1 MFIVN
6 ITFSG
11 SQVSIVHS
19 ASASASGWGWDTA
32 EVADRNANAVT
43 SFFSRFEGSISA
55 LVAGAVLVAWVEAID
70 GFTVSSSHH
79 SIIWSGGVSEES
91 VDHFRWNTRHFELV
105 VEVHCVSFIVIVVV
119 AFCWVIWNKF
129 SWLWLVSQAHFFV

>member
-32 EVADRNANAVT
+32 EVADLNADTVT
-43 SFFSRFEGSISA
+43 SLFSRFEGSISA
-55 LVAGAVLVAWVEAID
+55 LEA
-70 GFTVSSSHH
+70 
-79 SIIWSGGVSEES
+79 
-91 VDHFRWNTRHFELV
+91 
-105 VEVHCVSFIVIVVV
+105 
-119 AFCWVIWNKF
+119 
-129 SWLWLVSQAHFFV
+129 